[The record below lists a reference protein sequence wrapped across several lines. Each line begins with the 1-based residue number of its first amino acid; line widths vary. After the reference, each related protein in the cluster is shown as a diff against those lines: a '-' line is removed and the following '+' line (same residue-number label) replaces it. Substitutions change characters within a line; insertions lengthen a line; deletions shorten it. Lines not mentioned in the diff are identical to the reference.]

1 MTLNIEII
9 GCSAAGAA
17 LCYRTI
23 CEEGPALLGPHV
35 HPEVSMHTPSV
46 ADYVR
51 HLQSGD
57 WAGIGTLMLAS
68 ALEVQAAGA
77 DFLICPDNT
86 IHAALPLIGTRWLV
100 ESEVYQQKLQARA
113 SLCASAPCRARR
125 NQPHH
130 NGGIRLRLLQ
140 AKRDRLPSTSDRA
153 DEDRHHV
160 YLSVPDPA

>member
-1 MTLNIEII
+1 MRRVLP
-9 GCSAAGAA
+9 CSDRM
-17 LCYRTI
+17 YI
-23 CEEGPALLGPHV
+23 PK
-35 HPEVSMHTPSV
+35 VSMHTPSV

-113 SLCASAPCRARR
+113 SLCAVCT
-125 NQPHH
+125 
-130 NGGIRLRLLQ
+130 
-140 AKRDRLPSTSDRA
+140 LPSATKSTA
-153 DEDRHHV
+153 
-160 YLSVPDPA
+160 S